1 MSSTMKAIEIKDG
14 KGAAEA
20 LYLSESVP
28 APEAPGTN
36 EAIVK
41 VSAFALNR
49 MDIIQRKGNYPVPP
63 GATSTLGVEFSGTVE
78 RIGPDST
85 TDLKVGD
92 RVFGLAAGG
101 AYAEYIRCS
110 TKLLLPY
117 TEPTTQ
123 ESTLTFIA
131 AAGIPEVWFTATQ
144 ALLKIA
150 EIHTIKE
157 RVKNV
162 LIHAGASGVGIAALQ
177 LARSILG
184 PDVKLFATVGTD
196 AKVKFVESFA
206 GADYGINYKKYDFVK
221 FISDKTEGLGVDVI
235 VDFIGQDYF
244 MKNITVAA
252 RDARIVLLATM
263 SGSVVEHANI
273 GMILYKRLRIEG
285 STLRS
290 RTIGYQS
297 EIKDLFQQ
305 YGLPKLISGEFV
317 NPVDKVF
324 SWNDIVQAHKY
335 MESNVSMG
343 KIVCV
348 ID

>member
-1 MSSTMKAIEIKDG
+1 MRAIEVKDG
-14 KGAAEA
+14 NGPAEA
-20 LYLSESVP
+20 LFLSDSVET
-28 APEAPGTN
+28 PEAPGPN

-49 MDIIQRKGNYPVPP
+49 MDILQRTGRYPLPP
-63 GATSTLGVEFSGTVE
+63 GAPSTLGVEFSGTVE
-78 RIGPDST
+78 TIGPDST

-92 RVFGLAAGG
+92 RVFGLAVGG

-123 ESTLTFIA
+123 GSTLTFLA
-131 AAGIPEVWFTATQ
+131 ASGIPEVWFTATQ
-144 ALLKIA
+144 ALLEIA
-150 EIHTIKE
+150 EIHMIKH

-162 LIHAGASGVGIAALQ
+162 LIHAGASGVGIAGLQ

-184 PDVKLFATVGTD
+184 PDAKLFATVGTD
-196 AKVKFVESFA
+196 EKAKFVESFA

-221 FISDKTEGLGVDVI
+221 FITDKTEGVGVDVI

-252 RDARIVLLATM
+252 KDARIVLLATM

-273 GMILYKRLRIEG
+273 GMILHKRLRVEG

-290 RTIGYQS
+290 RTIEYQS
-297 EIKDLFQQ
+297 EIKDLFQK
-305 YGLPKLISGEFV
+305 YALPNLISGEFV
-317 NPVDKVF
+317 NLVDKVF
-324 SWNDIVQAHKY
+324 SWKDIVQAHQY
-335 MESNVSMG
+335 MESNMSMG

-348 ID
+348 VD

>member
-1 MSSTMKAIEIKDG
+1 MTMRAIEVKDG
-14 KGAAEA
+14 DGPAEA
-20 LYLSESVP
+20 LFLSDSVQS
-28 APEAPGTN
+28 PEAPGPN
-36 EAIVK
+36 DAIVK

-49 MDIIQRKGNYPVPP
+49 MDILQRTGRYPLPP
-63 GATSTLGVEFSGTVE
+63 GAPSTLGVEFSGTVE
-78 RIGPDST
+78 AIGPDST

-92 RVFGLAAGG
+92 RVFGLAVGG

-123 ESTLTFIA
+123 GSTLTFLA
-131 AAGIPEVWFTATQ
+131 ASGIPEVWFTATQ

-150 EIHTIKE
+150 EIHTIKH

-162 LIHAGASGVGIAALQ
+162 LIHAGASGVGIAGLQ

-184 PDVKLFATVGTD
+184 PDAKLFATVGTD
-196 AKVKFVESFA
+196 EKAKFVESFA

-221 FISDKTEGLGVDVI
+221 FITDKTEGGGVDVI

-252 RDARIVLLATM
+252 KDARIVLLATM

-290 RTIGYQS
+290 RTIEYQA
-297 EIKDLFQQ
+297 EIKDLFQK
-305 YGLPKLISGEFV
+305 YALPNLISGEFV

-324 SWNDIVQAHKY
+324 SWKDIVQAHQY
-335 MESNVSMG
+335 MESNMSMG

-348 ID
+348 VD